1 MDFNCYTGNR
11 SSNPTQGDSLGKSA
25 SEWTLAWVYPSCLV
39 RESGWVIIVSPSQ
52 GADETLTYIVSIIVA
67 MGFLA
72 SCNSI
77 IVEKICNVCNVVTV
91 VCVVLCRYYD
101 EKNIYLMFW
110 SISFQRN
117 KMFKL
122 KNKKRQNMI
131 KYYIKNWLNMQ
142 IRELWQIPTI
152 NHRP

>member
-1 MDFNCYTGNR
+1 M
-11 SSNPTQGDSLGKSA
+11 
-25 SEWTLAWVYPSCLV
+25 
-39 RESGWVIIVSPSQ
+39 REIGWVIIVSPSQ
-52 GADETLTYIVSIIVA
+52 GADKTLTYIVSIIVA

-91 VCVVLCRYYD
+91 VCVVSCQYYD

-142 IRELWQIPTI
+142 IREL
-152 NHRP
+152 